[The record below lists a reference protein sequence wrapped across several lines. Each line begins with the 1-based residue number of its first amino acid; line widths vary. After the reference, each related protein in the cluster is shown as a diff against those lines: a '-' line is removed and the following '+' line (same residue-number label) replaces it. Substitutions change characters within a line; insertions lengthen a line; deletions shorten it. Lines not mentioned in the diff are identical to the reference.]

1 MSEAAFDTHAY
12 FKRLTS
18 AGMPEAQAEVQAE
31 TLSGVLAQHNGN
43 LATKSDVAQ
52 VKNDIAQVKNDVA
65 QVKSDIAQVK
75 QELKQD
81 MKLLESRMT
90 VKVGAMVF
98 TAFGLAVAVLRMM
111 G

>member
-52 VKNDIAQVKNDVA
+52 VKSDIA

-90 VKVGAMVF
+90 IKVGAMVF
-98 TAFGLAVAVLRMM
+98 TAFGLAVAVMRMM

>member
-52 VKNDIAQVKNDVA
+52 VKSDIA